1 MVLTGAY
8 HGHAHVIELHPRINT
23 TLSVQFKD
31 KRGKQCGFPRFYK
44 NKRLLGQVPHTEL
57 PPSVLGGLADA
68 EKNAL
73 GRKGSRQDA
82 QMADLTKQAATDGS
96 TAATSQLTNAKPN
109 MTPTNDMKMKIS
121 MGAWH
126 PKDNTFAVAKHNSLF
141 IYTEKRS
148 ITTSDK
154 KLA

>member
-1 MVLTGAY
+1 
-8 HGHAHVIELHPRINT
+8 
-23 TLSVQFKD
+23 
-31 KRGKQCGFPRFYK
+31 
-44 NKRLLGQVPHTEL
+44 
-57 PPSVLGGLADA
+57 
-68 EKNAL
+68 
-73 GRKGSRQDA
+73 
-82 QMADLTKQAATDGS
+82 MADLTKQAATDGS
-96 TAATSQLTNAKPN
+96 TAATSPNAKPN

-154 KLA
+154 KLAREREREVMMQQ